1 MAVSMNWFDKLTRT
15 FSSSELDEQF
25 LEPAFLYHDKHLP
38 TLWLLGKTGAGK
50 STLVQSITGNSD
62 AEIGLGFKPCTQTS
76 EKFGFPTQKPVLQF
90 LDTRGL
96 GEAGYDA
103 SEDIKFCG
111 RHGHALIIVMK
122 VGDTQQQE
130 VLHAISQIKSSQ
142 KFKNFLLV
150 HTATHGVSDLHERN
164 RLVNYNLQQVQ
175 DAIGCELPAV
185 TVDFKMPDG
194 GMFGMEELI
203 HELSEMLPVVSV
215 LLKTQQSNDEEVKKF
230 NELQAQVIRYS
241 GVAGVSD
248 LVPGIGLVAVPGIQW
263 KMLREVAE
271 SYNTKWDKET
281 FAELIGA
288 LGAGIGVR
296 YTLKF
301 GTRQAVKFLPAWG
314 QTVGAA
320 SAAVMSFCTT
330 YAIGRVACKYLHHK
344 NHQEEVS
351 DDELRAL
358 FHSAFDSVR
367 TVTHQEMGV
376 SAEASETTMQQDSA
390 DVETDSA
397 GENRGGE

>member
-1 MAVSMNWFDKLTRT
+1 M
-15 FSSSELDEQF
+15 SE
-25 LEPAFLYHDKHLP
+25 
-38 TLWLLGKTGAGK
+38 
-50 STLVQSITGNSD
+50 N
-62 AEIGLGFKPCTQTS
+62 
-76 EKFGFPTQKPVLQF
+76 
-90 LDTRGL
+90 
-96 GEAGYDA
+96 
-103 SEDIKFCG
+103 
-111 RHGHALIIVMK
+111 
-122 VGDTQQQE
+122 
-130 VLHAISQIKSSQ
+130 
-142 KFKNFLLV
+142 
-150 HTATHGVSDLHERN
+150 
-164 RLVNYNLQQVQ
+164 
-175 DAIGCELPAV
+175 
-185 TVDFKMPDG
+185 
-194 GMFGMEELI
+194 
-203 HELSEMLPVVSV
+203 
-215 LLKTQQSNDEEVKKF
+215 EEVKKF

-344 NHQEEVS
+344 NHQEEVT

-367 TVTHQEMGV
+367 TVTHHEMGV
-376 SAEASETTMQQDSA
+376 GAEASGTTTQQDSA
-390 DVETDSA
+390 DVENDSA
-397 GENRGGE
+397 SENRGGE